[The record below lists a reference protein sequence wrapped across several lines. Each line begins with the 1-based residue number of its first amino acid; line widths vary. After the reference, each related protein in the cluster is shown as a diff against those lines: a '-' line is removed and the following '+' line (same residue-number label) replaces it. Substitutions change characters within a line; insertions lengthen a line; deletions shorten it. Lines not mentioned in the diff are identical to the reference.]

1 MLIDLKTKKITHQDV
16 GQMDMYV
23 RMYDELKK
31 TKEDNPTIGILLCS
45 ETDADIAK
53 YSILKGNEQLFAS
66 KYKLYLP
73 TEEELKDEIERY
85 LSSYKLGDK
94 TEELKRWIA
103 EHNNKICL
111 IPNSRDVFP
120 DGERKTKGIQEDVKD
135 LENIG
140 FDVTVISLKD
150 YFNRKEELSKRLE
163 EFNAFYAIGG
173 NTFALR
179 QAMYLSGFDKYLK
192 SIENKP
198 DYLYAGY
205 SAGICVLAKDM
216 HGLDICDDPS
226 INPYGIETIWEGLG
240 YFDYIFLPHYKS
252 NHKETKLID
261 DSVEYCNKNHIK
273 YKTLRDGDVIIVDT
287 CKSIEQEEE
296 R

>member
-31 TKEDNPTIGILLCS
+31 SKEDNPTIGILLCS

-73 TEEELKDEIERY
+73 TEEELKAEIERY

-150 YFNRKEELSKRLE
+150 
-163 EFNAFYAIGG
+163 
-173 NTFALR
+173 
-179 QAMYLSGFDKYLK
+179 
-192 SIENKP
+192 
-198 DYLYAGY
+198 
-205 SAGICVLAKDM
+205 
-216 HGLDICDDPS
+216 
-226 INPYGIETIWEGLG
+226 
-240 YFDYIFLPHYKS
+240 
-252 NHKETKLID
+252 
-261 DSVEYCNKNHIK
+261 
-273 YKTLRDGDVIIVDT
+273 
-287 CKSIEQEEE
+287 
-296 R
+296 

>member
-1 MLIDLKTKKITHQDV
+1 M
-16 GQMDMYV
+16 
-23 RMYDELKK
+23 
-31 TKEDNPTIGILLCS
+31 
-45 ETDADIAK
+45 
-53 YSILKGNEQLFAS
+53 
-66 KYKLYLP
+66 KL
-73 TEEELKDEIERY
+73 Y

-140 FDVTVISLKD
+140 FDATVISLKD

-163 EFNAFYAIGG
+163 EFNAFYVIGG

-179 QAMYLSGFDKYLK
+179 QAMYLSGFDEYLK
-192 SIENKP
+192 SIEDKP

-216 HGLDICDDPS
+216 HGLEICDDS
-226 INPYGIETIWEGLG
+226 TINPYGIDTIWNGLG
-240 YFDYIFLPHYKS
+240 FFDYLFLPHYQS
-252 NHKETKLID
+252 DHKETELID
-261 DSVEYCNKNHIK
+261 KCVAYCDKHNLK
-273 YKTLRDGDVIIVDT
+273 YKTLRDGDVII
-287 CKSIEQEEE
+287 EEIH
-296 R
+296 RTRNDR